1 MKKICPHCHTTF
13 EDHTK
18 KIFCCDECRV
28 VGKSIER
35 YPDNSDYVECKI
47 CGYHGSNLHKHITGY
62 HKMSINDYCE
72 KFSIR
77 EIELQSSSLRKHN
90 SDMQKKAYAEG
101 RLQGWGKG
109 DKNPSCRKEVKEGR
123 KSIFSKNC
131 EKYDGMSDN
140 EKDEIIQALLK
151 DLAQKKKE
159 ENNNPLTI
167 EYYVKR
173 GATEKEAKA
182 LLKKRQKTFSL
193 DLCVEKLGKE
203 AGEKRFQARQEKWQN
218 TLNSL
223 PPEEIERINKA
234 KMMNGRGYSKISQE
248 LFFKLLAIVR
258 ENYSQIF
265 FATIDGEEKFSEYMV
280 VDPENGSK
288 FFLDF
293 YVKDNNKVIEFDGDY
308 WHGEKRGN
316 QKRDMEREEKLKQ
329 LGFTNI
335 FHVKERDYR
344 SDPKKIIKEC
354 IDFIRN

>member
-1 MKKICPHCHTTF
+1 MKKSCPRCHTTF

-28 VGKSIER
+28 VGKSIEK

-47 CGYHGSNLHKHITGY
+47 CGYRGSNLHKHITGY
-62 HKMSINDYCE
+62 HKMSIDDYCE
-72 KFSIR
+72 KFSIK

-167 EYYVKR
+167 EYYIKR
-173 GATEKEAKA
+173 GATDKEAKA
-182 LLKKRQKTFSL
+182 LLKKR
-193 DLCVEKLGKE
+193 
-203 AGEKRFQARQEKWQN
+203 
-218 TLNSL
+218 
-223 PPEEIERINKA
+223 
-234 KMMNGRGYSKISQE
+234 
-248 LFFKLLAIVR
+248 
-258 ENYSQIF
+258 
-265 FATIDGEEKFSEYMV
+265 
-280 VDPENGSK
+280 
-288 FFLDF
+288 
-293 YVKDNNKVIEFDGDY
+293 
-308 WHGEKRGN
+308 
-316 QKRDMEREEKLKQ
+316 
-329 LGFTNI
+329 
-335 FHVKERDYR
+335 
-344 SDPKKIIKEC
+344 
-354 IDFIRN
+354 